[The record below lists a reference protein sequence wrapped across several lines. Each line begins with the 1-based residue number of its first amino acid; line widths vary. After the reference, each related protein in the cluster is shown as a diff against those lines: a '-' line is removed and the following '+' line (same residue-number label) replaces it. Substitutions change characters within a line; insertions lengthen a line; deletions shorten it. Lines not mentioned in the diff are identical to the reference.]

1 MGRMRQRGRASRSTL
16 AAVGERDQRTRAW
29 AEIDLEALV
38 RNYRMLRSCAGGRR
52 VIAVVKANAYGHGA
66 VPVTRALA
74 AAGCDAFAVITMDEA
89 RELREAGIARPILL
103 LGGLLA
109 SPEADEAAELDLVSV
124 VSRLDQ
130 IEWLEAAAVRTGRR
144 ICVHL
149 KVDTGMCR
157 LGFPMEGL
165 DEALVRIGRARGL
178 ALDGL
183 MSHLAEADCINAR
196 ATARQ
201 RERFAEALARVHAG
215 GFDPA
220 WIHLDNSPSVLHGPT
235 PGTTAVRPGLA
246 LYGADPTDEG
256 GHDLAPVM
264 ALVARVCHARNVP
277 AGTPVGYDG
286 AYRTPAATRIL
297 TISIGYADG
306 LPRAA
311 GGRFCA
317 SLHGR
322 RVPLVGRVS
331 CDLSMIDAGAGRGE
345 VGDEVLLFGRRGEDG
360 VDVRELA
367 ETVGTIAYEIL
378 VGIGQRIPRICRAA
392 AAPAAGA

>member
-1 MGRMRQRGRASRSTL
+1 MRSTL
-16 AAVGERDQRTRAW
+16 AAVGQRDQRTRAW
-29 AEIDLEALV
+29 AEIDLDALV
-38 RNYRMLRSCAGGRR
+38 RNYRMLRECAGGRR

-89 RELREAGIARPILL
+89 RELRAAGIARPILL

-109 SPEADEAAELDLVSV
+109 AGEADESALLDLVPV

-130 IEWLEAAAVRTGRR
+130 LEWLGAAAARTGRR
-144 ICVHL
+144 ICVHA

-157 LGFPMEGL
+157 LGFSVDAL

-178 ALDGL
+178 VLDGL
-183 MSHLAEADCINAR
+183 MSHLAEADCIDAP

-201 RERFAEALARVHAG
+201 RERFADALARVRAK
-215 GFDPA
+215 GFDPE

-235 PGTTAVRPGLA
+235 PGTTAVRPGLG

-264 ALVARVCHARNVP
+264 TLVARVCHVRDVP

-286 AYRTPAATRIL
+286 AYLTTAATRIL

-317 SLHGR
+317 LLRGR

-331 CDLSMIDAGAGRGE
+331 CDLSMIDAGVGVGE
-345 VGDEVLLFGRRGEDG
+345 VGDEVLLFGRRGEDA

-367 ETVGTIAYEIL
+367 ETVDTIAYEIL
-378 VGIGQRIPRICRAA
+378 VGIGQRIPRISRAA
-392 AAPAAGA
+392 GEPAGGA